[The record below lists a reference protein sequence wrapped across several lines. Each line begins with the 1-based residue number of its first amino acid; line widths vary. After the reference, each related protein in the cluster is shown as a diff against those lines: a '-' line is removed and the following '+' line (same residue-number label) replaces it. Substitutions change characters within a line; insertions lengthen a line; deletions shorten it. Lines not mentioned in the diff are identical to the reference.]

1 MMYDLSLLKTYSK
14 GDVDFELDMIQ
25 TFLDEAPVYSSEMAT
40 FLNEKKIKEAGLL
53 AHKFKSSVDIFGMS
67 DLRLLLDDLEKN
79 CSKNIPSEE
88 LMFKISLMVEEL
100 ILIMQDKKTRC
111 NK

>member
-14 GDVDFELDMIQ
+14 GDADFELDMIQ
-25 TFLDEAPVYSSEMAT
+25 TFLEEAPVYSGEMAT
-40 FLNEKKIKEAGLL
+40 FLKARRIKEAGLL

-67 DLRLLLDDLEKN
+67 DLRLLLDDFEKN

-88 LMFKISLMVEEL
+88 LMLKISLMVEEL
-100 ILIMQDKKTRC
+100 IVIMYDEKTRYI
-111 NK
+111 K